1 MKTIHFKNMMA
12 RGAFMA
18 LTLAGTLLYSCGNE
32 QKAQGSDA
40 EVAEEN
46 VPAVTPSDSM
56 NYGLNGREGGS
67 DTINTSATGNPSTK
81 GDTLSVGT
89 PGSTGSSDGTTG
101 GTSGTPND
109 RSNPHVPDNKQ

>member
-1 MKTIHFKNMMA
+1 MKTIAFKNILA
-12 RGAFMA
+12 RGAFMG

-32 QKAQGSDA
+32 QKAQGTDA

-67 DTINTSATGNPSTK
+67 DTINTSATASPSTK
-81 GDTLSVGT
+81 GDTISIGT
-89 PGSTGSSDGTTG
+89 GSTGGSGGTTG
-101 GTSGTPND
+101 GGSGTPND
-109 RSNPHVPDNKQ
+109 SSNPHVPDNKQ

>member
-1 MKTIHFKNMMA
+1 M
-12 RGAFMA
+12 G

-32 QKAQGSDA
+32 QKAGGTDA
-40 EVAEEN
+40 ELSEEN

-67 DTINTSATGNPSTK
+67 DTINTSATANPSTK

-109 RSNPHVPDNKQ
+109 NSNPHVPDNKQ

>member
-1 MKTIHFKNMMA
+1 MT
-12 RGAFMA
+12 RGAFLG
-18 LTLAGTLLYSCGNE
+18 LTLAGTLLYACG
-32 QKAQGSDA
+32 GSEEKGHGTEADA
-40 EVAEEN
+40 EQN

-67 DTINTSATGNPSTK
+67 DTINTSATASPSTK
-81 GDTLSVGT
+81 GDTLSIGT

>member
-1 MKTIHFKNMMA
+1 MKTTTFKNKMA
-12 RGAFMA
+12 RGAFMG

-32 QKAQGSDA
+32 QKAGGTDA
-40 EVAEEN
+40 ETAEEN

-67 DTINTSATGNPSTK
+67 DTINTSATTNPSTK
-81 GDTLSVGT
+81 GDTISVGT

-101 GTSGTPND
+101 GGSGTPND